1 MIQGRVSR
9 VALADI
15 NAALDEI
22 LAAVDADL
30 SGIADYVEAE
40 AKTTAR
46 FVDGQD
52 KVLRKS
58 IKKRKSKFPEGGYIV
73 VATAPHAH
81 LVEFGHAMWVK
92 GVYVK
97 DHVKPRRFLRQAKE
111 KGWREAIRRFRGK
124 DAQ

>member
-15 NAALDEI
+15 DAALDEI

-46 FVDGQD
+46 FAD
-52 KVLRKS
+52 KTGNLRKT

-97 DHVKPRRFLRQAKE
+97 DHVKPRKFLRKAKE

-124 DAQ
+124 DA

>member
-9 VALADI
+9 VALADLD
-15 NAALDEI
+15 AALDEI

-40 AKTTAR
+40 AKTTAD
-46 FVDGQD
+46 FVDRSGN
-52 KVLRKS
+52 LRKT

-81 LVEFGHAMWVK
+81 LVEFGHASWVDGEYKK
-92 GVYVK
+92 G
-97 DHVKPRRFLRQAKE
+97 HVEPRRFLRQAKE

>member
-40 AKTTAR
+40 AKTTAD
-46 FVDGQD
+46 FVDRSGN
-52 KVLRKS
+52 LRKT

-97 DHVKPRRFLRQAKE
+97 DHVKPRKFLRKAKE

>member
-9 VALADI
+9 VALADLD
-15 NAALDEI
+15 AALDEI

-46 FVDGQD
+46 FAD
-52 KVLRKS
+52 KTGNLRKT

-97 DHVKPRRFLRQAKE
+97 DHVKPRKFLRKAKE

-124 DAQ
+124 DA

>member
-9 VALADI
+9 VALADLD
-15 NAALDEI
+15 AALDEI
-22 LAAVDADL
+22 LVAVDADL

-46 FVDGQD
+46 FAD
-52 KVLRKS
+52 KTGNLRKT

-97 DHVKPRRFLRQAKE
+97 DHVKPRKFLRTAKE
-111 KGWREAIRRFRGK
+111 KGWREAIRRFREGGAK
-124 DAQ
+124 

>member
-9 VALADI
+9 VALADLD
-15 NAALDEI
+15 AALDEI
-22 LAAVDADL
+22 LVAVDADL
-30 SGIADYVEAE
+30 SGIADYVESE

-46 FVDGQD
+46 FVDRSGN
-52 KVLRKS
+52 LRKT

-97 DHVKPRRFLRQAKE
+97 DHVKPRKFLRKAKE

>member
-9 VALADI
+9 VALADLD
-15 NAALDEI
+15 AALDEI

-46 FVDGQD
+46 FAD
-52 KVLRKS
+52 KTGNLRKT

-97 DHVKPRRFLRQAKE
+97 DHVKPRKFLRKAKE

>member
-9 VALADI
+9 VALADLD
-15 NAALDEI
+15 AALDEI
-22 LAAVDADL
+22 LVAVDADL

-46 FVDGQD
+46 FAD
-52 KVLRKS
+52 KTGNLRKT

-81 LVEFGHAMWVK
+81 LVEFGHAMWVD

-111 KGWREAIRRFRGK
+111 KGWREAIRRFRGGCAK
-124 DAQ
+124 

>member
-9 VALADI
+9 VALADLD
-15 NAALDEI
+15 AALEEI
-22 LAAVDADL
+22 LVAVDADL

-40 AKTTAR
+40 AKTTAQ
-46 FVDGQD
+46 FVDKTGN
-52 KVLRKS
+52 LRKT

-97 DHVKPRRFLRQAKE
+97 DYVKPRKFLRQAKE

-124 DAQ
+124 DAK

>member
-9 VALADI
+9 VALADLD
-15 NAALDEI
+15 AALDEI

-46 FVDGQD
+46 FVDRSGN
-52 KVLRKS
+52 LRKT

-97 DHVKPRRFLRQAKE
+97 DHVKPRKFLRKAKE

-124 DAQ
+124 DA

>member
-46 FVDGQD
+46 FVDRSGN
-52 KVLRKS
+52 LRKT

-81 LVEFGHAMWVK
+81 LVEFGHASWVDGEYKK
-92 GVYVK
+92 G
-97 DHVKPRRFLRQAKE
+97 HVEPRKFLRKAKE

>member
-9 VALADI
+9 VALADLD
-15 NAALDEI
+15 AALDEI
-22 LAAVDADL
+22 LVAVDADL

-46 FVDGQD
+46 FAD
-52 KVLRKS
+52 KTGNLRKT

-97 DHVKPRRFLRQAKE
+97 DHVKPRRFLRKAKE

>member
-46 FVDGQD
+46 FAD
-52 KVLRKS
+52 KTGNLRKT

-97 DHVKPRRFLRQAKE
+97 DHVKPRKFLRIAKE

-124 DAQ
+124 EAQ

>member
-46 FVDGQD
+46 FAD
-52 KVLRKS
+52 KTGNLRKT

-81 LVEFGHAMWVK
+81 LVEFGHASWVK

-97 DHVKPRRFLRQAKE
+97 DHVKPRKFLRIAKE

>member
-15 NAALDEI
+15 DAALDEI

-46 FVDGQD
+46 FAD
-52 KVLRKS
+52 KTGNLRKT

-81 LVEFGHAMWVK
+81 LVEFGHASWVK

-97 DHVKPRRFLRQAKE
+97 DHVKPRKFLRTAKE

>member
-46 FVDGQD
+46 FAD
-52 KVLRKS
+52 KTGNLRKT

-97 DHVKPRRFLRQAKE
+97 DHVKPRKFLRIAKE

>member
-9 VALADI
+9 VALADLD
-15 NAALDEI
+15 AALDEI
-22 LAAVDADL
+22 LVAVDADL

-46 FVDGQD
+46 FAD
-52 KVLRKS
+52 KTGNLRKT
-58 IKKRKSKFPEGGYIV
+58 IKKRKSKFPEGGYVV

-97 DHVKPRRFLRQAKE
+97 DHVKPRKFLRKAKE

-124 DAQ
+124 DA

>member
-9 VALADI
+9 VALADLD
-15 NAALDEI
+15 AALDEI

-46 FVDGQD
+46 FAD
-52 KVLRKS
+52 KTGNLRKT

-81 LVEFGHAMWVK
+81 LVEFGHASWVK

>member
-15 NAALDEI
+15 DAALDEI

-46 FVDGQD
+46 FAD
-52 KVLRKS
+52 KTGNLRKT

-81 LVEFGHAMWVK
+81 LVEFGHASWVK
-92 GVYVK
+92 GEYVK
-97 DHVKPRRFLRQAKE
+97 DHVKPRKFLRTAKE

>member
-9 VALADI
+9 VALADLD
-15 NAALDEI
+15 AALDEI

-46 FVDGQD
+46 FAD
-52 KVLRKS
+52 KTGNLRKT

-97 DHVKPRRFLRQAKE
+97 DHVKPRKFLRTAKE
-111 KGWREAIRRFRGK
+111 KGWREAIRRFREGGAK
-124 DAQ
+124 

>member
-9 VALADI
+9 VALADLD
-15 NAALDEI
+15 AALDEI

-40 AKTTAR
+40 AKTTAQ
-46 FVDGQD
+46 FAD
-52 KVLRKS
+52 KTGNLRKT

-81 LVEFGHAMWVK
+81 LVEFGHASWVDGEYKK
-92 GVYVK
+92 G
-97 DHVKPRRFLRQAKE
+97 HVEPRKFLRQAKE
-111 KGWREAIRRFRGK
+111 KGWREAIRRFRGGGAK
-124 DAQ
+124 

>member
-46 FVDGQD
+46 FVDKTGN
-52 KVLRKS
+52 LRKT

-97 DHVKPRRFLRQAKE
+97 DHVKPRKFLRIAKE

>member
-9 VALADI
+9 VALADLD
-15 NAALDEI
+15 AALDEI

-46 FVDGQD
+46 FVDKTGN
-52 KVLRKS
+52 LRKT

-81 LVEFGHAMWVK
+81 LVEFGHASWVK

>member
-9 VALADI
+9 VALADLD
-15 NAALDEI
+15 AALDEI
-22 LAAVDADL
+22 LVAVDADL

-46 FVDGQD
+46 FAD
-52 KVLRKS
+52 KTGNLRKT

-73 VATAPHAH
+73 DATAPHAH

-97 DHVKPRRFLRQAKE
+97 DHVKPRKFLRKAKE

-124 DAQ
+124 DA

>member
-9 VALADI
+9 VALADLD
-15 NAALDEI
+15 AALDEI
-22 LAAVDADL
+22 LVAVDADL

-40 AKTTAR
+40 AKTTAQ
-46 FVDGQD
+46 FAD
-52 KVLRKS
+52 KTGNLRKT

-97 DHVKPRRFLRQAKE
+97 DHVKPRKFLRKAKE

-124 DAQ
+124 DAK

>member
-9 VALADI
+9 VALADLD
-15 NAALDEI
+15 AALDEI

-46 FVDGQD
+46 FVDRSGN
-52 KVLRKS
+52 LRKT

-81 LVEFGHAMWVK
+81 LVEFGHASWVK

-97 DHVKPRRFLRQAKE
+97 DHVKPRKFLRIAKE

>member
-9 VALADI
+9 VALADLD
-15 NAALDEI
+15 AALDEI

-46 FVDGQD
+46 FAD
-52 KVLRKS
+52 KTGNLRKT

-92 GVYVK
+92 GEYVK
-97 DHVKPRRFLRQAKE
+97 DHVKPRKFLRKAKE

>member
-46 FVDGQD
+46 FAD
-52 KVLRKS
+52 KTGNLRKT

-97 DHVKPRRFLRQAKE
+97 DHVKPRKFLRKAKE

>member
-15 NAALDEI
+15 DAALDEI

-46 FVDGQD
+46 FAD
-52 KVLRKS
+52 KTGNLRKT

-97 DHVKPRRFLRQAKE
+97 DHVKPRRFLRTAKE

>member
-9 VALADI
+9 VALADLD
-15 NAALDEI
+15 AALDEI
-22 LAAVDADL
+22 LTAVDADL

-46 FVDGQD
+46 FAD
-52 KVLRKS
+52 KTGNLRKT

-97 DHVKPRRFLRQAKE
+97 DYVKPRKFLRTAKE

>member
-9 VALADI
+9 VALADLD
-15 NAALDEI
+15 AALDEI
-22 LAAVDADL
+22 LVAVDADL

-46 FVDGQD
+46 FAD
-52 KVLRKS
+52 KTGNLRKT

>member
-9 VALADI
+9 VALADLD
-15 NAALDEI
+15 AALDEI
-22 LAAVDADL
+22 LVAVDADL

-46 FVDGQD
+46 FAD
-52 KVLRKS
+52 KTGNLRKT

-97 DHVKPRRFLRQAKE
+97 DHVKPRKFLRKAKE

>member
-9 VALADI
+9 VALADLD
-15 NAALDEI
+15 AALDEI
-22 LAAVDADL
+22 LTAVDADL

-46 FVDGQD
+46 FAD
-52 KVLRKS
+52 KTGNLRKT

-81 LVEFGHAMWVK
+81 LVEFGHASWVK

-97 DHVKPRRFLRQAKE
+97 DHVKPRKFLRIAKE

>member
-9 VALADI
+9 VALADLD
-15 NAALDEI
+15 AALDEI
-22 LAAVDADL
+22 LVAVDADL

-46 FVDGQD
+46 FAD
-52 KVLRKS
+52 KTGNLRKT
-58 IKKRKSKFPEGGYIV
+58 IKKRKSKFPEGGYVV

-97 DHVKPRRFLRQAKE
+97 DHVKPRKFLRIAKE

-124 DAQ
+124 DA

>member
-46 FVDGQD
+46 FAD
-52 KVLRKS
+52 KTGNLRKT

-81 LVEFGHAMWVK
+81 LVEFGHASWVK

>member
-9 VALADI
+9 VALADLD
-15 NAALDEI
+15 AALDEI
-22 LAAVDADL
+22 LVAVDADL

-46 FVDGQD
+46 FAD
-52 KVLRKS
+52 KTGNLRKT

-97 DHVKPRRFLRQAKE
+97 DHVKPRKFLRKAKE

-124 DAQ
+124 DA

>member
-9 VALADI
+9 VALADLD
-15 NAALDEI
+15 AALDEI

-40 AKTTAR
+40 AKTTAD
-46 FVDGQD
+46 FVDRSGN
-52 KVLRKS
+52 LRKT

-81 LVEFGHAMWVK
+81 LVEFGHASWVK

-97 DHVKPRRFLRQAKE
+97 DHVKPRKFLRIAKE

>member
-9 VALADI
+9 VALADLD
-15 NAALDEI
+15 AALDEI

-46 FVDGQD
+46 FVDRSGN
-52 KVLRKS
+52 LRKT

-97 DHVKPRRFLRQAKE
+97 DHVKPRKFLRKAKE

>member
-9 VALADI
+9 VALADLD
-15 NAALDEI
+15 AALDEI

-46 FVDGQD
+46 FAD
-52 KVLRKS
+52 KTGNLRKT

-81 LVEFGHAMWVK
+81 LVEFGHASWVK

-97 DHVKPRRFLRQAKE
+97 DHVKPRKFLRIAKE